1 MRRQWKGSVPTIPA
15 RCDHETGVA
24 SHVCVIQRR
33 IMLILVAFSFTLLP
47 IAIALFMLA
56 VLVITRV
63 CSTSNIGGALGGGGW
78 VYWISEAFV
87 IWAKWQM
94 LLANYIPE
102 GLVGA
107 LHPGYKFFGS
117 TRASKTSISRQKLKD
132 SLGGKIIAVGDILS
146 MFMSF
151 IYSMNRVIIWVSFQ
165 GSLCSVTQS
174 FF

>member
-1 MRRQWKGSVPTIPA
+1 
-15 RCDHETGVA
+15 
-24 SHVCVIQRR
+24 
-33 IMLILVAFSFTLLP
+33 MLILVAFSFTLLP

-63 CSTSNIGGALGGGGW
+63 CSTSNIGGALGGGGG
-78 VYWISEAFV
+78 
-87 IWAKWQM
+87 
-94 LLANYIPE
+94 YIPE
-102 GLVGA
+102 GLEGA

-174 FF
+174 FFKRFLTNPLTQSEWPGQKFYLQYDYNIKQKSGENQDKYKGN

>member
-63 CSTSNIGGALGGGGW
+63 CSTSNIGGALGGGGG
-78 VYWISEAFV
+78 
-87 IWAKWQM
+87 
-94 LLANYIPE
+94 YIPE
-102 GLVGA
+102 GLEGA
-107 LHPGYKFFGS
+107 LHQGYKFFGS

-151 IYSMNRVIIWVSFQ
+151 IYSMNRVII
-165 GSLCSVTQS
+165 
-174 FF
+174 

>member
-33 IMLILVAFSFTLLP
+33 IMLVLVAFSFTLLP

-63 CSTSNIGGALGGGGW
+63 CSTSNIGGALGGWGG
-78 VYWISEAFV
+78 VTEAFV

-102 GLVGA
+102 GLEGA

>member
-1 MRRQWKGSVPTIPA
+1 
-15 RCDHETGVA
+15 
-24 SHVCVIQRR
+24 
-33 IMLILVAFSFTLLP
+33 MLILVAFSFTLLP

-63 CSTSNIGGALGGGGW
+63 CSTSNIGGGW

-102 GLVGA
+102 ELEGA

-174 FF
+174 FSNVFLLTL

>member
-15 RCDHETGVA
+15 RCNHETGVA

-33 IMLILVAFSFTLLP
+33 IMLILVVFSFTLLP

-63 CSTSNIGGALGGGGW
+63 CSTSNIGGALGGGGG
-78 VYWISEAFV
+78 
-87 IWAKWQM
+87 
-94 LLANYIPE
+94 YIPE
-102 GLVGA
+102 GLEGA

-117 TRASKTSISRQKLKD
+117 TRASKTSISRQKLKY
-132 SLGGKIIAVGDILS
+132 SLDGKIIAVVDILS

-151 IYSMNRVIIWVSFQ
+151 IYSMNRVII
-165 GSLCSVTQS
+165 
-174 FF
+174 

>member
-1 MRRQWKGSVPTIPA
+1 MRRQWKGSVPAIPA

-63 CSTSNIGGALGGGGW
+63 CSTSNIGGALGGG
-78 VYWISEAFV
+78 
-87 IWAKWQM
+87 
-94 LLANYIPE
+94 YIPE
-102 GLVGA
+102 GLEGA

-117 TRASKTSISRQKLKD
+117 TRASKTSISRQKLKY
-132 SLGGKIIAVGDILS
+132 SLGGKIIAVVDILS

-151 IYSMNRVIIWVSFQ
+151 IYSMNRVII
-165 GSLCSVTQS
+165 
-174 FF
+174 

>member
-1 MRRQWKGSVPTIPA
+1 MRRQWKGSVPAIPA

-63 CSTSNIGGALGGGGW
+63 CSTSNIGGALGGE
-78 VYWISEAFV
+78 VTES
-87 IWAKWQM
+87 KWQM

-102 GLVGA
+102 GLESA

-117 TRASKTSISRQKLKD
+117 TRASKTSISSQQLKD

-151 IYSMNRVIIWVSFQ
+151 IYSMNRIIIWVSF
-165 GSLCSVTQS
+165 
-174 FF
+174 

>member
-15 RCDHETGVA
+15 RCNHETGVA

-33 IMLILVAFSFTLLP
+33 IMLILVVFSFTLLP

-63 CSTSNIGGALGGGGW
+63 CSTSNIGGALGGGGGG
-78 VYWISEAFV
+78 
-87 IWAKWQM
+87 
-94 LLANYIPE
+94 YIPE
-102 GLVGA
+102 GLEGA

-132 SLGGKIIAVGDILS
+132 SLGGKVIAVGDILS

-151 IYSMNRVIIWVSFQ
+151 IYSMNRVII
-165 GSLCSVTQS
+165 
-174 FF
+174 

>member
-15 RCDHETGVA
+15 RCDHETGV
-24 SHVCVIQRR
+24 CVVQRR
-33 IMLILVAFSFTLLP
+33 IMLILVAFSFNLLP

-63 CSTSNIGGALGGGGW
+63 CSTSNIGGGGGGW

-102 GLVGA
+102 GLEGA

>member
-15 RCDHETGVA
+15 RCNHETGVA

-33 IMLILVAFSFTLLP
+33 IMLILVVFSFTLLP

-63 CSTSNIGGALGGGGW
+63 CSTSNIGGALGGGGG
-78 VYWISEAFV
+78 
-87 IWAKWQM
+87 
-94 LLANYIPE
+94 YIPE
-102 GLVGA
+102 GLEGA

-117 TRASKTSISRQKLKD
+117 TRASKTSISRQKLKY
-132 SLGGKIIAVGDILS
+132 SLGGKIIAVVDILS

-151 IYSMNRVIIWVSFQ
+151 IYSMNRVII
-165 GSLCSVTQS
+165 
-174 FF
+174 

>member
-1 MRRQWKGSVPTIPA
+1 MRRQWKGSVPTIPV

-63 CSTSNIGGALGGGGW
+63 CSTSNIGGARGGGGGGGC
-78 VYWISEAFV
+78 WISEAFV

-102 GLVGA
+102 GLEGA
-107 LHPGYKFFGS
+107 LHTGYKFFGS

-151 IYSMNRVIIWVSFQ
+151 IYSMNRIIIWVSF
-165 GSLCSVTQS
+165 
-174 FF
+174 